1 MYCVCIIHHIRT
13 HTKKKT
19 LFLEYGGK
27 MQELLFKCNKN
38 NNSFAIMLRPFTAGQ
53 VFITK
58 ISSPEKVDL

>member
-1 MYCVCIIHHIRT
+1 MYCVCIIHHT
-13 HTKKKT
+13 HAKKNT

-27 MQELLFKCNKN
+27 IQELLFKCNKN

>member
-1 MYCVCIIHHIRT
+1 MYCVGIIH
-13 HTKKKT
+13 KKKK
-19 LFLEYGGK
+19 LKKDQVSGGWGK

-38 NNSFAIMLRPFTAGQ
+38 NNNFAIMLRPFTAGQ